1 MRRALIA
8 AGVLALCLGV
18 SGCTVP
24 SGAIAGVGVDDHG
37 RLIGY
42 LRVCHD
48 HIDGG
53 TLYYHPEASA
63 SPEPTDNPSVSV
75 GSWDAPAPV
84 TEFAKWSL
92 ATPTG
97 GWKANAARGGVVGH
111 EYLAAM
117 KQRREYTLYGWTND
131 NSSSAVDVTFTVE
144 EVSQLKPGQVLYW
157 AAEGPNKD
165 QTRDLNRS
173 DSEAEFRRT
182 ACKLLE
188 S

>member
-1 MRRALIA
+1 M
-8 AGVLALCLGV
+8 V

-24 SGAIAGVGVDDHG
+24 SGAIAGVGVDDQG

-63 SPEPTDNPSVSV
+63 STDPTDNPSVSV
-75 GSWDAPAPV
+75 GGWDAPGPV

-97 GWKANAARGGVVGH
+97 GWKANPRGGVVG
-111 EYLAAM
+111 ELSLSAM
-117 KQRREYTLYGWTND
+117 KQRREYSLYGWTND

-157 AAEGPNKD
+157 AAKGPNKD

-173 DSEAEFRRT
+173 GSEAEFRRT